1 MGNWNLIFPGLES
14 KAISRRSCTFYSFAA
29 LLGLSHK
36 SRKLIRK
43 EGGVSS
49 GGVLTCVGSVW
60 SALLQ

>member
-1 MGNWNLIFPGLES
+1 MGNWNLIFSGLES
-14 KAISRRSCTFYSFAA
+14 KAISRRSRTFYSFAA

-36 SRKLIRK
+36 SRKLRK